1 VSAQQREGVDV
12 VATFQPTGEQ
22 LAAAFWNMDAYQQA
36 DFFAELERLAGVK
49 LCFQM
54 VGVSQVIAERAETGD
69 WTALNGFQTMLA
81 HAEDYVR
88 SAAEHRAFS
97 ARHEIKRMADDA
109 RRACGVQP

>member
-1 VSAQQREGVDV
+1 MSTQSVSV

-54 VGVSQVIAERAETGD
+54 VGVSQVISERAETGD
-69 WTALNGFQTMLA
+69 WTAQNGFQTMLA
-81 HAEDYVR
+81 HAENYVR
-88 SAAEHRAFS
+88 DATEHRAANAYS
-97 ARHEIKRMADDA
+97 EIRRMADDA